1 MFVLNFCV
9 FCYVLI
15 LFVFSCQKYFD
26 FNDTTCLSPHLTRH
40 HFDILLFLSLL
51 LPPPARM
58 KPVPAPTSSALMH
71 SDSDLDSDDGQG
83 GVPWT
88 EQERGHL
95 LRPQNGSLRNG
106 QGPARGKKQREE
118 LL

>member
-1 MFVLNFCV
+1 
-9 FCYVLI
+9 
-15 LFVFSCQKYFD
+15 
-26 FNDTTCLSPHLTRH
+26 
-40 HFDILLFLSLL
+40 
-51 LPPPARM
+51 
-58 KPVPAPTSSALMH
+58 MH
-71 SDSDLDSDDGQG
+71 SDSDLDSEDGQG

-106 QGPARGKKQREE
+106 QGPARAKKQREE

>member
-1 MFVLNFCV
+1 MEANG
-9 FCYVLI
+9 
-15 LFVFSCQKYFD
+15 SA
-26 FNDTTCLSPHLTRH
+26 HLT
-40 HFDILLFLSLL
+40 FLPAGYKKLGL
-51 LPPPARM
+51 DTAFLTLAFVPARL

-106 QGPARGKKQREE
+106 QGPARAKKQREE